1 MPFAAFEDAQMSA
14 VVRLVPIVL
23 LMGALQYGLPP
34 QTRGETVEEIVA
46 WVDDD
51 IITKVD
57 LERQERKLIEAARQ
71 QYSGDELKR
80 RIEAV
85 RRTTLLDIIDHTIL
99 HHRGQLLWGAEDIE
113 RSYLQDF
120 RQQHGLSDD
129 KEFEQLLAREGLTV
143 ERLKRMLSERI
154 VPEQLIEQE
163 VAALMPGVSDLEAR
177 DYCDRHPDEFMET
190 AEASP
195 DGSRLEKR
203 LIPFDESL
211 DRARKALQHE
221 RYLEQ
226 LEEFVEM
233 ARGEADW
240 WVKAEYRDHLPEGIE
255 PTLEEAPW

>member
-1 MPFAAFEDAQMSA
+1 MSA
-14 VVRLVPIVL
+14 VARLIPIVL
-23 LMGALQYGLPP
+23 LMGALQLGLTP
-34 QTRGETVEEIVA
+34 QARGETVAEIVA
-46 WVDDD
+46 WVDGD

-57 LERQERKLIEAARQ
+57 LERQESKLIEAAHQ

-99 HHRGQLLWGAEDIE
+99 HHRGQRLWGAEDIE

-120 RQQHGLSDD
+120 RQQNGLSDD

-143 ERLKRMLSERI
+143 ERLKRMLSEKI

-177 DYCDRHPDEFMET
+177 DYYDRHPDEFMATGEISLD
-190 AEASP
+190 E
-195 DGSRLEKR
+195 SRLDKR
-203 LIPFDESL
+203 LIPFDESVDL
-211 DRARKALQHE
+211 ARKALQHK

-226 LEEFVEM
+226 LEAFVEM
-233 ARGEADW
+233 ARGEAAW
-240 WVKAEYRDHLPEGIE
+240 WVKAEYRDRLPEGIE

>member
-1 MPFAAFEDAQMSA
+1 MI
-14 VVRLVPIVL
+14 PIVL
-23 LMGALQYGLPP
+23 LMGALQLGLTP
-34 QTRGETVEEIVA
+34 QARAETVEEIVA
-46 WVDDD
+46 WVDGD

-57 LERQERKLIEAARQ
+57 LERQESKLIEAARQ

-99 HHRGQLLWGAEDIE
+99 HHRGQRLWGAEDIE
-113 RSYLQDF
+113 RSYFQDF

-129 KEFEQLLAREGLTV
+129 KELEQLLAREGLTV
-143 ERLKRMLSERI
+143 ERLKRMLSEKI
-154 VPEQLIEQE
+154 VPEQLIEHE

-177 DYCDRHPDEFMET
+177 NYYDRHPDEFMGT

-203 LIPFDESL
+203 LIPFDESV

-233 ARGEADW
+233 ARGEAAW